1 MQCLNP
7 SLKMRLGTIEAIP
20 VTFFSCWR
28 HLPAIA
34 TLQLHPTRDARQKPL
49 IPISNNIDQR
59 AFRGRMWLTCFD
71 IPWKWLSRLIS
82 IYLLSLSFA
91 AVASD
96 YPAPSTF
103 PCEDISNYYS
113 PVKRLRLRGEALKTQ
128 LNTIIAPHHS
138 LSYREV
144 WDALKV
150 LDAADVDNP
159 EASSGIVEIYSLR
172 VVPKRLSG
180 KPQGWNSELDLS

>member
-1 MQCLNP
+1 MDDNPFSVFHGRKGFVSWKREGISTLVRIMQCLN
-7 SLKMRLGTIEAIP
+7 P

-34 TLQLHPTRDARQKPL
+34 TLQLHPARHARQKPL
-49 IPISNNIDQR
+49 IPISNNVDQRCVCVNVECVVFVICEAKYCCFLFR

-71 IPWKWLSRLIS
+71 ISWKWLSRLIS

-144 WDALKV
+144 IHWF
-150 LDAADVDNP
+150 
-159 EASSGIVEIYSLR
+159 
-172 VVPKRLSG
+172 
-180 KPQGWNSELDLS
+180 EL